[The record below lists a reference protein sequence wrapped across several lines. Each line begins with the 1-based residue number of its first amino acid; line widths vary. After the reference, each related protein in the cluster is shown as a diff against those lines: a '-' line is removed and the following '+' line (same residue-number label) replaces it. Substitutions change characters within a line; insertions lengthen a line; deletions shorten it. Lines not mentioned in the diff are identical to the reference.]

1 MSDTVIMMIPRKYFR
16 ASSEDMSIGF
26 PESFDVGDRDNVTR
40 TTPEVTITTD
50 ICEQAFVII
59 PLAK

>member
-1 MSDTVIMMIPRKYFR
+1 
-16 ASSEDMSIGF
+16 MSIGF

-50 ICEQAFVII
+50 ICEQVFVIL
-59 PLAK
+59 PSAK